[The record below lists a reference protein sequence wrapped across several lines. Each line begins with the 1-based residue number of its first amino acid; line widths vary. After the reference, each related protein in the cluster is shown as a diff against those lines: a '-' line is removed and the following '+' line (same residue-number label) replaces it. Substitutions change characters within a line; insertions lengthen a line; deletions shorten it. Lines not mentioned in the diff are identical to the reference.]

1 MTNRSILQKSFDL
14 TAVAL
19 SVTCGIHCAIVP
31 IAMVFFPILGSH
43 VLTDEAF
50 HTWMLVGILPTS
62 FVALFLGCRKHK
74 DGPVICLCLAG
85 ITTLVLTALFGHD
98 LFGETGEG
106 LVTTL
111 GGIILIAGHGRNFI
125 LCRKAGCE
133 K

>member
-1 MTNRSILQKSFDL
+1 MNRSILQKSFDV

-19 SVTCGIHCAIVP
+19 SVACGIHCAILP
-31 IAMVFFPILGSH
+31 IAMVLFPILGSH

-62 FVALFLGCRKHK
+62 LIAISLGCRKHK
-74 DGPVICLCLAG
+74 DRAVISLCFAG
-85 ITTLVLTALFGHD
+85 ITALVLTAFFGHD
-98 LFGETGEG
+98 LFGETGER
-106 LVTTL
+106 LATTL

-125 LCRKAGCE
+125 LCRGAGCE